1 MRFMGTHYRP
11 CLVANISQILILDF
25 VRFDIY
31 DWVPIFAVL
40 FVTAIVLNTIFPN
53 RSFFGQDLAV
63 FSFSCKRMP
72 TTMLMIFLFSLFL
85 TGQQLTLFGRKEG
98 RR

>member
-1 MRFMGTHYRP
+1 MPFFLPFLYNLAKEVMGTLYRP
-11 CLVANISQILILDF
+11 CLVANISKILILDF

-53 RSFFGQDLAV
+53 RFLAKTWL
-63 FSFSCKRMP
+63 SSH
-72 TTMLMIFLFSLFL
+72 SLVRV
-85 TGQQLTLFGRKEG
+85 TCQ
-98 RR
+98 